1 MNSSILN
8 NYRGRF
14 PFKLATTSYIY
25 PDEIVPNVIRLAP
38 FFDEIE
44 LVLFESKGPD
54 SIPDPVKID
63 HLIQLSKLHPL
74 GFNIHLPLDLS
85 LGDECDD
92 VRTHGASIT
101 RTMIERTLPLNPS
114 VYTLHLDFINPSA
127 PPLSRNGV
135 AMSLR
140 GSEATEAISRG
151 IRNKE
156 IAAPACRN
164 SYLTD
169 TFDGVLRRAGTVS
182 SFVRDDKKG
191 MMTRSP
197 ERGEGGSLRER
208 DIKAWQGRLARS
220 LKEILAGGIESRQI
234 AIETLGYPFTW
245 VEDMVREFGLSICLD
260 IGHILRYEYDLGY
273 YLKTYLPG
281 TSIIHLHGVHK
292 GSDHLGIETLS
303 EPDLNLILSS
313 LRHYHGIVSIE
324 VFSISEL
331 KSSLSVLEEKWIKN

>member
-114 VYTLHLDFINPSA
+114 VYTLHLDFINSPS
-127 PPLSRNGV
+127 PPLQ
-135 AMSLR
+135 
-140 GSEATEAISRG
+140 
-151 IRNKE
+151 
-156 IAAPACRN
+156 
-164 SYLTD
+164 
-169 TFDGVLRRAGTVS
+169 
-182 SFVRDDKKG
+182 
-191 MMTRSP
+191 